1 MTRTL
6 ESVPSAGT
14 LPPSWASVATAST
27 IALTT
32 YKKDGTAVTTPMWAA
47 LDGGR
52 ILTSADNT
60 AWKLRR
66 LARNPSVK
74 LAPCT
79 ARGKVKGTFV
89 DGYAYVLDE
98 AGTAASVAAKRNK
111 YAMFRIMQ
119 LLRIRKPQIGI
130 VIVPTAAAPVD
141 AAPADA
147 AAADVTKGRS

>member
-1 MTRTL
+1 MTRPL
-6 ESVPSAGT
+6 ESVPAT
-14 LPPSWASVATAST
+14 DALPPSWVGVAKAST

-32 YKKDGTAVTTPMWAA
+32 YKKDGTPVTTPMWAA

-66 LARNPSVK
+66 LARNPTVR

-79 ARGKVKGTFV
+79 ARGKVKGSFV
-89 DGYAYVLDE
+89 DGYAYVLDD

-111 YAMFRIMQ
+111 YAMFRMMQ

-130 VIVPTAAAPVD
+130 VIVPTAAAP
-141 AAPADA
+141 A
-147 AAADVTKGRS
+147 AAGEGGS